1 MTPARSRLVPSIN
14 LSCMRLANCLQ
25 PGCFGRLH
33 VGRFE
38 SRHHAGMISSLVR
51 ALISTF
57 KARRELALENVALR
71 QQLAVLRRSV
81 KRPRL
86 SKVDRGFWVLLR
98 RIWTDWES
106 VLVIVKPETVIRWHR
121 CGFRRYWTWKSRRR
135 RPGRPGVAPEIRELI
150 RNMSRANPLWGA
162 PCVHGE
168 LAKLGISISQAAVS
182 KYRVRHRTPPSH
194 TWRSFL
200 DNHAKDLVSLDF
212 FTLPTAT
219 FKVLFV
225 FIVLRHDRRRIVH
238 FNVTEHP
245 SAEWTAQQMVDAFP
259 WDTAPR
265 YLVRDRDQTYGA
277 YFDTRVD
284 GLGIEQVLTAPR
296 SPWQNPFVERVI
308 GSIRRECLDHVI
320 VLDERHLKRIL
331 VVPSIYSSASP
342 WVGSR
347 PCGAKYSG
355 FCADSKGV

>member
-1 MTPARSRLVPSIN
+1 
-14 LSCMRLANCLQ
+14 
-25 PGCFGRLH
+25 
-33 VGRFE
+33 
-38 SRHHAGMISSLVR
+38 MISSLVR
-51 ALISTF
+51 ALISAF

-162 PCVHGE
+162 PRVHGE

-182 KYRVRHRTPPSH
+182 KYRVRHRMPPSH

-200 DNHAKDLVSLDF
+200 DNHVKEQGSLRPHMYS
-212 FTLPTAT
+212 TLFALLYVTGLT
-219 FKVLFV
+219 FSFLCFLF
-225 FIVLRHDRRRIVH
+225 IHPCAPNLISLRLPGPCRHD
-238 FNVTEHP
+238 
-245 SAEWTAQQMVDAFP
+245 
-259 WDTAPR
+259 
-265 YLVRDRDQTYGA
+265 
-277 YFDTRVD
+277 
-284 GLGIEQVLTAPR
+284 
-296 SPWQNPFVERVI
+296 FVVCSCSRLCLQ
-308 GSIRRECLDHVI
+308 GSSRASSRES
-320 VLDERHLKRIL
+320 R
-331 VVPSIYSSASP
+331 SSAAARRAP
-342 WVGSR
+342 PFGETAAALER
-347 PCGAKYSG
+347 
-355 FCADSKGV
+355 

>member
-1 MTPARSRLVPSIN
+1 MLRRLCLLFIHPRAPNLIN
-14 LSCMRLANCLQ
+14 LPVCQ
-25 PGCFGRLH
+25 
-33 VGRFE
+33 
-38 SRHHAGMISSLVR
+38 HHAGMISSLVP
-51 ALISTF
+51 ALISAF

-162 PCVHGE
+162 PRVHGE

-182 KYRVRHRTPPSH
+182 KYMVRHRTPPSH

-200 DNHAKDLVSLDF
+200 DNHVKDLVSLDF

-219 FKVLFV
+219 FRVLFV

-265 YLVRDRDQTYGA
+265 YLVRGPRPDLRSVLRHSRRWSRDRAGPY
-277 YFDTRVD
+277 R
-284 GLGIEQVLTAPR
+284 TALP
-296 SPWQNPFVERVI
+296 VAE
-308 GSIRRECLDHVI
+308 SICRKDDRLH
-320 VLDERHLKRIL
+320 
-331 VVPSIYSSASP
+331 ST
-342 WVGSR
+342 
-347 PCGAKYSG
+347 
-355 FCADSKGV
+355 

>member
-1 MTPARSRLVPSIN
+1 MVTTLCLLFIHPRAPNLIN
-14 LSCMRLANCLQ
+14 LRSAGTMPAPC
-25 PGCFGRLH
+25 
-33 VGRFE
+33 
-38 SRHHAGMISSLVR
+38 RHHAGMISSLVR

-162 PCVHGE
+162 PRVHGE
-168 LAKLGISISQAAVS
+168 LVKLGISISQAAVS
-182 KYRVRHRTPPSH
+182 KYMVRHRTPPSH

-200 DNHAKDLVSLDF
+200 DNHANDLVSLDF

-219 FKVLFV
+219 FRV
-225 FIVLRHDRRRIVH
+225 
-238 FNVTEHP
+238 
-245 SAEWTAQQMVDAFP
+245 
-259 WDTAPR
+259 
-265 YLVRDRDQTYGA
+265 LVRLHRPSPRASPYRSFQCHRA
-277 YFDTRVD
+277 SFRRVD
-284 GLGIEQVLTAPR
+284 GAANGRCFSMGHGASVPGTGPRPDLRSVLR
-296 SPWQNPFVERVI
+296 
-308 GSIRRECLDHVI
+308 
-320 VLDERHLKRIL
+320 
-331 VVPSIYSSASP
+331 
-342 WVGSR
+342 
-347 PCGAKYSG
+347 
-355 FCADSKGV
+355 